1 MDELVPIENVVE
13 QAFLGIDPRPGHEG
27 EATFYFVQSK
37 GHLHGRTVVTTG
49 VDNYGV

>member
-13 QAFLGIDPRPGHEG
+13 QAFLGIDPRRGHEG
-27 EATFYFVQSK
+27 EATLYFVQSK
-37 GHLHGRTVVTTG
+37 GHLHGRTVVTKG